1 MILDYQAQFSDA
13 QAITATT
20 SSTYYIDTLAAGDAV
35 IPGAMVEMVIHL
47 ALTGGTGTLTA
58 TLDTATSSD
67 GSTGKV
73 TLATFC
79 TTAAIG
85 ADLATGKSYRVVI
98 PSGCLRYLFMTYTV
112 GSGPF
117 TAGTIDCHVCLAG
130 DKTIDKQ
137 L

>member
-20 SSTYYIDTLAAGDAV
+20 SSTNYIDTLVAGDAV
-35 IPGAMVEMVIHL
+35 LPGAMVELVIHL
-47 ALTGGTGTLTA
+47 ALTGNTGALTA
-58 TLDTATSSD
+58 TLDTSTSSD

-79 TTAAIG
+79 TAAAIG
-85 ADLATGKSYRVVI
+85 ADLGTGKAYRVTI
-98 PSGCLRYLFMTYTV
+98 PVGCLRYLFITYTV

-117 TAGTIDCHVCLAG
+117 TAGTVDAHVCLAG
-130 DKTIDKQ
+130 DKTLDKV